1 MKYLL
6 LLSIFLISCGSE
18 NQDSYNYE
26 NGYKQ
31 TIGTDVIDS
40 SANGTVA
47 ICLFHFDQRREYKN
61 GYLNHCW
68 TSVTVENVT
77 SQVLSFNYFISVGS
91 QYFPNAVV
99 NIYPGE
105 IIDMGLFTEQSFI
118 LEQSNVAGYVQTPVI
133 YRSNIQ

>member
-6 LLSIFLISCGSE
+6 LLLIFFVSCGSNE
-18 NQDSYNYE
+18 EDSYYYE

-40 SANGTVA
+40 SMNGTVA
-47 ICLFHFDQRREYKN
+47 ICVFHFSQRREYKN

-68 TSVTVENVT
+68 TSVTVENIT
-77 SQVLSFNYFISVGS
+77 SRVLTFNYFISVGS

-133 YRSNIQ
+133 YGSNIQ